1 MTERAH
7 DRDHLSSGWDIPGPS
22 SIAAILDSVYMSP
35 ASDNIIRNGKFKLF
49 LFFLKLLVNEV
60 TLEGY
65 LI

>member
-35 ASDNIIRNGKFKLF
+35 ASDNIIRNGKFK
-49 LFFLKLLVNEV
+49 
-60 TLEGY
+60 
-65 LI
+65 